1 VSNTTFS
8 ASRHVPGA
16 QALGFRSPLLIAAS
30 NCSSVFTVGM
40 VASFISAEE
49 SRRQIDHEIP
59 SPWFRFSWCS
69 ATIRHMLDRPALE
82 RAVQRALARSRGVVL
97 VGPRQ
102 AGKTTLAQRFVPRGS
117 PNYFDLESPLDA
129 QRLAEPAQVLG
140 ALRGLVVLDEVQRQP
155 GLFPLLRVL
164 MDRSDAPGQYL
175 LLGSASPSLARQ
187 TGESLLGRVET
198 IEVGG
203 FDLQELT
210 LAAGG
215 WSAETADRLWL
226 RGGFPRSW
234 LAASE
239 EDSLA
244 WRHAAIA
251 QHVQNDLPQF
261 GLGVT
266 TPAMLRFWTML
277 AHYHGQIWSA
287 ADPARSL
294 GVSEPTVRRYLD
306 ILTQTMMVRQLQP
319 WHENLGKRQVKAPKV
334 YFRDTG
340 LLHAL
345 MDVRSLPQLLTHPRA
360 GASWEG
366 FALEQVLR
374 LAQPQQAFFWATHQG
389 AELDLLMLQGGRRTG
404 VEFKRADVP
413 RITPSMRIAIDDL
426 KLDALYVV
434 YPGPYRFPLADNIE
448 AVPLWAMLPGRAA

>member
-1 VSNTTFS
+1 MLRRPSIESAVS
-8 ASRHVPGA
+8 
-16 QALGFRSPLLIAAS
+16 
-30 NCSSVFTVGM
+30 
-40 VASFISAEE
+40 
-49 SRRQIDHEIP
+49 
-59 SPWFRFSWCS
+59 
-69 ATIRHMLDRPALE
+69 
-82 RAVQRALARSRGVVL
+82 RALARSRGVVL

-102 AGKTTLAQRFVPRGS
+102 AGKTTLARRFVERDS
-117 PNYFDLESPLDA
+117 PNYFDLENPLHA
-129 QRLAEPAQVLG
+129 QRLREPAQVLG
-140 ALRGLVVLDEVQRQP
+140 ALRGLVVIDEVQRQP
-155 GLFPLLRVL
+155 ELFPLLRVL
-164 MDRSDAPGQYL
+164 MDRSDAPRQFL

-187 TGESLLGRVET
+187 AGESLLGRVET
-198 IEVGG
+198 IEVDG
-203 FDLQELT
+203 FGLEEVMVD
-210 LAAGG
+210 AGG
-215 WSAETADRLWL
+215 WSPEAADRLWL

-234 LAASE
+234 LAASD
-239 EDSLA
+239 EDSVA
-244 WRHAAIA
+244 WRQGAVA

-261 GLGVT
+261 GLGVS
-266 TPAMLRFWTML
+266 TPVMLRFWTML
-277 AHYHGQIWSA
+277 AHYHGQVWSA

-319 WHENLGKRQVKAPKV
+319 WHENLGKRQVKAPKI

-389 AELDLLMLQGGRRTG
+389 AELDLLMLQGERRIG

-413 RITPSMRIAIDDL
+413 RITPSMRIAIEDL
-426 KLDALYVV
+426 RLDALYVV
-434 YPGPYRFPLADNIE
+434 YPGAQRFSLGDGIE
-448 AVPLWAMLPGRAA
+448 AVPLWGALRMPGPLARASASTA

>member
-1 VSNTTFS
+1 MLQRPSVE
-8 ASRHVPGA
+8 
-16 QALGFRSPLLIAAS
+16 AA
-30 NCSSVFTVGM
+30 V
-40 VASFISAEE
+40 
-49 SRRQIDHEIP
+49 R
-59 SPWFRFSWCS
+59 
-69 ATIRHMLDRPALE
+69 
-82 RAVQRALARSRGVVL
+82 RALARSRGVVL
-97 VGPRQ
+97 AGPRQ
-102 AGKTTLAQRFVPRGS
+102 AGKTTLAQRFVPRDS
-117 PNYFDLESPLDA
+117 PNYFDLENPLHA

-140 ALRGLVVLDEVQRQP
+140 ALQGLVVIDEVQRRP
-155 GLFPLLRVL
+155 ELFPLLRVL

-187 TGESLLGRVET
+187 AGESLLGRVET

-203 FDLQELT
+203 FDLQEVT
-210 LAAGG
+210 LEAGA
-215 WSAETADRLWL
+215 WSNDVADRLWL

-234 LAASE
+234 LAGSE
-239 EDSLA
+239 DDSIA
-244 WRHAAIA
+244 WRQAAIA

-261 GLGVT
+261 GLGVS
-266 TPAMLRFWTML
+266 TPVMLRFWTML

-319 WHENLGKRQVKAPKV
+319 WHENLGKRQVKAPKI

-345 MDVRSLPQLLTHPRA
+345 MDVRSLPQLATHPRA

-366 FALEQVLR
+366 YALEQVLR
-374 LAQPQQAFFWATHQG
+374 LARPQQAFFWATHQG
-389 AELDLLMLQGGRRTG
+389 AELDLLMLQGESRIG

-413 RITPSMRIAIDDL
+413 RVTPSMRIAIDDL

-434 YPGPYRFPLADNIE
+434 YPGTQRFRLDDGVE
-448 AVPLWAMLPGRAA
+448 AVPLWAMLADD